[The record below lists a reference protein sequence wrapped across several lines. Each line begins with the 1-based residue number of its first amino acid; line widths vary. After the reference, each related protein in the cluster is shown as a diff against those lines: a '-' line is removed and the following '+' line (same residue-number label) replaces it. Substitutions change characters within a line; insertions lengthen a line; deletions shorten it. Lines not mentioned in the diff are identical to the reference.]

1 MSNLFDR
8 LDRGRPPAEAKQPT
22 KPSKEQRL
30 LDWLLE
36 WPQPT
41 ICAAQILMYGPRST
55 RNRKDAND
63 AIEVLVRRGWLNPQ
77 PTNQSNWRQWRIVRK
92 PVVDPTIAD

>member
-1 MSNLFDR
+1 MANLFDR

-30 LDWLLE
+30 LDWLLK

-41 ICAAQILMYGPRST
+41 IGAAQILMNGPRST
-55 RNRKDAND
+55 RKQKDADN
-63 AIEVLVRRGWLNPQ
+63 ATEVLVKHGWLTPLK
-77 PTNQSNWRQWRIVRK
+77 TNQSNWRQWQIVRK
-92 PVVDPTIAD
+92 PIVHPTIAT